1 MSEQTRREFV
11 VGALVGGGGL
21 AIGCGNQP
29 LSCPSDADRAIGS
42 ASPDACEPT
51 VEQIEGPFYRP
62 GAPERSDLNASGQ
75 AGTRLTIVGSVFG
88 AGCASGLTGA
98 TVEVWQADDKG
109 RYDNESDDFDFRAS
123 VPVADD
129 GSYAFETLLPG
140 AYLNG
145 AQYRPRH
152 IHFLVTAPGHQSLI
166 TQLYFCGDPYLA
178 DDPFWDPSLV
188 VALDDEGGDLSGR
201 FDVVLAPA

>member
-11 VGALVGGGGL
+11 VGALVGGSGL
-21 AIGCGNQP
+21 VLGCGNKP
-29 LSCPSDADRAIGS
+29 LECPLDADTGIGS

-51 VEQIEGPFYRP
+51 MEQIEGPFYRA

-75 AGTRLTIVGSVFG
+75 AGTRLTIVGTVFG
-88 AGCASGLTGA
+88 AGCAAGLTGA

-109 RYDNESDDFDFRAS
+109 SYDNESDDFDFRAT

-140 AYLNG
+140 TYLNG
-145 AQYRPRH
+145 SQYRPRH

-178 DDPFWDPSLV
+178 DDPFQDASLV
-188 VALDDEGGDLSGR
+188 IALDDDGGDLSGR
-201 FDVVLAPA
+201 FDVVLTPE